1 LTPKNPSLSCV
12 TLKALR
18 EARGLTQGELSR
30 RAGVSKKMLSLY
42 ETEKAP
48 PHERL
53 VSVLAAMGYE
63 LAEFDFALH
72 GLTQAVGPRE
82 APRSP
87 VDPDLAEM
95 KSVQQV
101 AVRVGQASA
110 DLTERHLVNLV
121 RSLRAR
127 KERRQALRLWETLKR
142 GNPHQRRLLVTR
154 SRQFQTWGLAELLS
168 HKSEEAASDRADRAL
183 ELAKL
188 ACQIAE
194 LAPGEEGWRSRLQ
207 GYCLAFL
214 ANARRVAND
223 LVGAEEDFGRGWKLW
238 EAGAVADPGLLEEWR
253 LPYLE
258 ASLCRDLRRF
268 AEALALLDRA
278 RAVAPRE
285 ACGRILLK
293 KAFTFQQREEAERA
307 IETLREAE
315 PFVDSQRDPHL
326 RYSLRMNLASSLCD
340 LGRHTEVKALLP
352 EVRELAVGL
361 RKELDLV
368 RVVWLTGRLHAGL
381 GRTAEAHAAFEQVR
395 REFTDRGMAFDCA
408 LVNLDLSVLLLE
420 QGRAGEV
427 QTLAEEMLWIFKA
440 QGIHREALAALTLFR
455 EAARKEEAT
464 LKLVRRLIGYLNR
477 AKSDPDLR
485 FEP

>member
-1 LTPKNPSLSCV
+1 LTPKSPPLPCV

-18 EARGLTQGELSR
+18 EARGLTQGELSK

-53 VSVLAAMGYE
+53 VSVLAAMSYE
-63 LAEFDFALH
+63 IAEFDFALH

-87 VDPDLAEM
+87 VDPNPTEM

-110 DLTERHLVNLV
+110 DLTQRHLVNLV

-127 KERRQALRLWETLKR
+127 KERREALRLWKTLKR
-142 GNPHQRRLLVTR
+142 SNSHQRRLLVTR
-154 SRQFQTWGLAELLS
+154 SRQFQTWGLAELLC
-168 HKSEEAASDRADRAL
+168 HKSEEAVSDRVDRAL

-188 ACQIAE
+188 ACRVAE

-223 LVGAEEDFGRGWKLW
+223 LDGAEECFARGWMLW
-238 EAGAVADPGLLEEWR
+238 KAGATVDPGLLAEWR

-268 AEALALLDRA
+268 AEAVALLERA
-278 RAVAPRE
+278 RIAAPKE
-285 ACGRILLK
+285 VMARILLK
-293 KAFTFQQREEAERA
+293 RAVTFQHQGNAEQA
-307 IETLREAE
+307 VETLREATPLVDDQRE
-315 PFVDSQRDPHL
+315 PRLLCVL
-326 RYSLRMNLASSLCD
+326 RFNLVSNLCD
-340 LGRHTEVKALLP
+340 LRRFAEAEVLLP
-352 EVRELAVGL
+352 QVRELVLEL
-361 RKELDLV
+361 RNELDLV
-368 RVVWLTGRLHAGL
+368 RFTWLTGRVYAGL
-381 GRTAEAHAAFEQVR
+381 EQSVKARAAFEQVR
-395 REFTDRGMAFDCA
+395 REFATREMPYDCA
-408 LVNLDLSVLLLE
+408 LVSLDLAALLLE
-420 QGRAGEV
+420 QGHAAEV
-427 QTLAEEMLWIFKA
+427 RGLVEEMLWIFKT

-455 EAARKEEAT
+455 EAVRKEEAT
-464 LKLVRRLIGYLNR
+464 VEQAWRLIVYLNR
-477 AKSDPDLR
+477 ARNNPDLQ